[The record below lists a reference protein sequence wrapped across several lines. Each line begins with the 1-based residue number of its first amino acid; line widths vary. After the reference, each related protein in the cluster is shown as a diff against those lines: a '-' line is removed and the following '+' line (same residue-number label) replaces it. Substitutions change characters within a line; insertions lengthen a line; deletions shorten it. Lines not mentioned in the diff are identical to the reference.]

1 MPGPEKRLVREPARL
16 VTQVHGGSVA
26 GKATQP
32 EVEPVPLNGAGES
45 FLQEMMSWV
54 TPEGKRVEKRV
65 GPGSESW

>member
-1 MPGPEKRLVREPARL
+1 M
-16 VTQVHGGSVA
+16 A

-32 EVEPVPLNGAGES
+32 EVEPVPLKGAGES

-65 GPGSESW
+65 GPGSERW